1 MKPEVLNLAYLMAP
15 NAPDPYL
22 SAEALLSR
30 PSWQSSASCNGVD
43 SAVFFPE
50 RGASVLPA
58 LAICGNCAVSPEC
71 LSYAMERSHLVGIWG
86 GTSERQR
93 RLLRRQSA

>member
-1 MKPEVLNLAYLMAP
+1 MAPEV
-15 NAPDPYL
+15 PDP
-22 SAEALLSR
+22 ALLADSMLSR
-30 PSWQSSASCNGVD
+30 PNWQSQGACGD
-43 SAVFFPE
+43 SEPNVFFPE

-58 LAICGNCAVSPEC
+58 LAICGNCAVSSEC